1 LDRQTVYPGQIPLE
15 TDLLNTNK
23 NMMVA
28 LGFLAQDILGIN
40 TLVSGLACTPNSP
53 AALNVLV
60 APGRIYS
67 VQNMDATAYS
77 SLAADL
83 VHSLIKQGISLDT
96 TTLACAAPGTV
107 GYSVNY
113 LIQAAFSEVDANPVA
128 LPYYNASNPAQPYSG
143 PNNSGTA
150 QNTTRKDTI
159 VLTAKAG
166 VAAATGSQTTP
177 SADAGNVG
185 LWVVTVA
192 YGQTQIIA
200 GNIAQVSGA
209 PFITN
214 TLTLLAP
221 LLSPAFTGTP
231 TAPTPATSDA
241 STKLATTD
249 FVNRLLLGA
258 ANFCVAGGT
267 ADALTGTIASNLTAP
282 SDGMLVLVRASAANA
297 TTASTFNLTLG
308 TTATGAKIVLKKN
321 LQAIAVGDIPGAGA
335 PCIFQY
341 NAAYNSGAGAWV
353 LLNPAAQQST
363 LTLEQILMYS

>member
-1 LDRQTVYPGQIPLE
+1 MDRQTVYPGQIPLE

-200 GNIAQVSGA
+200 GN
-209 PFITN
+209 
-214 TLTLLAP
+214 
-221 LLSPAFTGTP
+221 
-231 TAPTPATSDA
+231 
-241 STKLATTD
+241 
-249 FVNRLLLGA
+249 
-258 ANFCVAGGT
+258 
-267 ADALTGTIASNLTAP
+267 
-282 SDGMLVLVRASAANA
+282 
-297 TTASTFNLTLG
+297 
-308 TTATGAKIVLKKN
+308 
-321 LQAIAVGDIPGAGA
+321 
-335 PCIFQY
+335 
-341 NAAYNSGAGAWV
+341 
-353 LLNPAAQQST
+353 
-363 LTLEQILMYS
+363 